1 MSKQEFFEGLRKGL
15 SGLAKEDIEE
25 RISFYNEMIDD
36 RMEEGLTEEEAVA
49 EMGSIDMIVEQILSE
64 TPISK
69 IVKEKVKPDRGL
81 DMWELVLIVIG
92 SPIWLSLLIAGA
104 SIMLAFYLVVWS
116 LVITL
121 WSIELAFV
129 CCFIGGILGAAVLV
143 VQGNGLIGAALFGAG
158 LCFAG
163 LSIYLFYGCYAAK
176 NGVVYLTK
184 KIALRIKKM
193 IIGKE
198 RE

>member
-81 DMWELVLIVIG
+81 DMCRAA
-92 SPIWLSLLIAGA
+92 SPAR
-104 SIMLAFYLVVWS
+104 
-116 LVITL
+116 T
-121 WSIELAFV
+121 
-129 CCFIGGILGAAVLV
+129 
-143 VQGNGLIGAALFGAG
+143 
-158 LCFAG
+158 
-163 LSIYLFYGCYAAK
+163 
-176 NGVVYLTK
+176 
-184 KIALRIKKM
+184 R
-193 IIGKE
+193 
-198 RE
+198 R